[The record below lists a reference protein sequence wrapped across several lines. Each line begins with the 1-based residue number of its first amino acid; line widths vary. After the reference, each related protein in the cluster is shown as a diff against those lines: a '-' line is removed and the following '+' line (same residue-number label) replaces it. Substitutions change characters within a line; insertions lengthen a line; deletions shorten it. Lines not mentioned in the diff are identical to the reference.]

1 MSSLLFPSRQ
11 VYRPVISTACI
22 RAAFTNKNKSFT
34 DSFINK
40 HLPMSWPQRKVT
52 LWATNLEK
60 LPSSNPM
67 NEGPF
72 VHQWAGNWPM
82 GMKEGIDNHPS
93 DQPGCWSMWAEG
105 DSQNR
110 GMGVS
115 SSIWTTR
122 GVTNIKWEFKLVM
135 KMPQSWSDFLMVS
148 ASRSDPAKKQNKQKN
163 TLYSFYQFG
172 SFKNSIKCY
181 TDVVGQV

>member
-1 MSSLLFPSRQ
+1 MSSLLYPPRQ
-11 VYRPVISTACI
+11 VYRPFTSTACI

-40 HLPMSWPQRKVT
+40 HLSMSWPQRKVT

-93 DQPGCWSMWAEG
+93 DQPGWWSMWAEG

-110 GMGVS
+110 GMRVS
-115 SSIWTTR
+115 YSIWTTR

-135 KMPQSWSDFLMVS
+135 KMPQSWSDFLLV
-148 ASRSDPAKKQNKQKN
+148 DLTLKKKKKTHQIHC
-163 TLYSFYQFG
+163 SFYQFG

-181 TDVVGQV
+181 TDMVGKV